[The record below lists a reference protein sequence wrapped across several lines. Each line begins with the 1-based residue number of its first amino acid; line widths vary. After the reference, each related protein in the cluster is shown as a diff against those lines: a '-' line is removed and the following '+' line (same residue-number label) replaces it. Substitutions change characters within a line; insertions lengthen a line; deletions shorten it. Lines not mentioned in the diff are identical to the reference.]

1 MSTYNSKFSG
11 AEIDALLEKVAS
23 GQVGGGGGSS
33 EMEELAKEVGATH
46 KHTITLTNPPALGGA
61 KVRGITYTNSAD
73 PLTVDRLEQLLGY
86 ANGAYVNGTWAMS
99 ANGITAAGNVIWCLS
114 LDGVLVV
121 VSGQMVDSLN
131 YVESVDFTASTATT
145 NTVPVLGTA
154 SMLPVSQV
162 IAAGGI
168 FIDDVTEL

>member
-11 AEIDALLEKVAS
+11 AEIDALLEKVDS

-73 PLTVDRLEQLLGY
+73 PLTVNRLEQLLGF
-86 ANGAYVNGTWAMS
+86 ANGAYVIGVWAMS
-99 ANGITAAGNVIWCLS
+99 AGGVTAAGSALWCLS
-114 LDGVLVV
+114 EAGLTIITSQVAAAPTLVT
-121 VSGQMVDSLN
+121 
-131 YVESVDFTASTATT
+131 SVDFDASTVTT
-145 NTVPVLGTA
+145 VSIPLLG
-154 SMLPVSQV
+154 SESVIPVSQV
-162 IAAGGI
+162 IEAGGI
-168 FIDDVTEL
+168 LNDDVTEL